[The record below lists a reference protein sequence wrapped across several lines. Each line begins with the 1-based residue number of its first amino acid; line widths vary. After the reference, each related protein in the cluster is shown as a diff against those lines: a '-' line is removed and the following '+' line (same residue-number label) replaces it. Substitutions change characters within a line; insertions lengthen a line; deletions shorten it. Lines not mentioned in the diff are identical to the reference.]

1 MLNKIS
7 LIFKCGL
14 RRAFKRHLL
23 GMNTIIILFIIDFF
37 LIEGDLDISRILTG
51 VVREKKRLCGDKISF
66 APNWPPKTLSF
77 SFIFLS
83 LRVPEWVNQN

>member
-1 MLNKIS
+1 MNLFGEVLMLNKIS

-23 GMNTIIILFIIDFF
+23 EMNTIIILFIIDFF

-51 VVREKKRLCGDKISF
+51 VVREKKDYDEIKF
-66 APNWPPKTLSF
+66 P
-77 SFIFLS
+77 S
-83 LRVPEWVNQN
+83 LRIGLKKHYPFR

>member
-23 GMNTIIILFIIDFF
+23 GMNTIIILFRIDFF

-51 VVREKKRLCGDKISF
+51 VVREKKKDYVEIKF
-66 APNWPPKTLSF
+66 P
-77 SFIFLS
+77 S
-83 LRVPEWVNQN
+83 LRIGLKKHYPFLLFPMPAFS